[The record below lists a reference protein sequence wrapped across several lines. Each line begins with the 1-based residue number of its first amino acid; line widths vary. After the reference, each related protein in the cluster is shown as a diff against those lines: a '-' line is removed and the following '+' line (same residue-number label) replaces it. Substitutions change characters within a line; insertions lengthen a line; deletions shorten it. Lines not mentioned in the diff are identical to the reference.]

1 VRVLV
6 TGGGCEEAIDG
17 VRFVANF
24 STGRTAARIAEGL
37 LAGGHDVTLLAGL
50 RAMRPAAPDRVHA
63 GPSLAGAL
71 ETVTFRSFA
80 DLDAALGKAL
90 NPAQGPSPGDS
101 RKASRETPPRRPRP
115 EPYGLIVHAAAVS
128 DYSVASVE
136 TGGETLAPG
145 TAGKITAEGELTV
158 RMKPNAKLVDT
169 LRSRAEGS
177 PVIVAFKLTNG
188 QVDSGRRDA
197 AARLLERSGADYVV
211 SNDLSEIDGEAHPF
225 RVYRAAR
232 ALGAGAEVAAGGR
245 TLDELARFIR
255 GLADMNRGGKE
266 T

>member
-1 VRVLV
+1 MRVLV

-50 RAMRPAAPDRVHA
+50 RAMRPAAPA
-63 GPSLAGAL
+63 GNQPADGAL

-101 RKASRETPPRRPRP
+101 RGASREIPSRRPRP

-136 TGGETLAPG
+136 TGEETLAPG
-145 TAGKITAEGELTV
+145 TAGKIAAEGELTV
-158 RMKPNAKLVDT
+158 RMKPNPKLVDT

-188 QVDSGRRDA
+188 QDASGRRDA

-211 SNDLSEIDGEAHPF
+211 SNDLSEIDGESHPF

-232 ALGAGAEVAAGGR
+232 ALGAGVEVAAEGR

-255 GLADMNRGGKE
+255 GLADMNLGGKE
-266 T
+266 S